1 MPGPYQAHGT
11 EVRIGATG
19 DGNSTSWTKI
29 GLVRDPTGPE
39 ESVGFTNV
47 TNHDSSAI
55 ERLPDLNDPGTFSFQ
70 LLYNSTEPLHGSATG
85 SSVVAAGIVN
95 DLQNQTNRDVRVV
108 MPSTLSGETVID
120 FAGWFSNMGQEF
132 PHESGAITRDME
144 FQISGSISYSTST

>member
-19 DGNSTSWTKI
+19 NGNSTTWTKI

-55 ERLPDLNDPGTFSFQ
+55 ERLPDLNDPGTFGFQ
-70 LLYNSTEPLHGSATG
+70 LLYNSTEKLHGAST
-85 SSVVAAGIVN
+85 GIVK
-95 DLQNQTNRDVRVV
+95 DLQDQTNRDLRVV
-108 MPSTLSGETVID
+108 MPSTVGGESVID
-120 FAGWFSNMGQEF
+120 FSGWFSNMSQEF